1 MPETPTTRQYRAS
14 HPAAGPCATR
24 LRRLLQ
30 NVTDELAYL
39 RARRA
44 SAEIIEADERRLR
57 TLKYAWV
64 VTIEGCIDAAHH
76 VCATEGWGPPESNA
90 DAMVVLGR
98 HGVLD
103 HQTAAGMASAV
114 GFRNVLVHRFAEVD
128 DTRVVAFLSQLA
140 VLDAFVAALS
150 RLIAT
155 PE

>member
-1 MPETPTTRQYRAS
+1 MVD
-14 HPAAGPCATR
+14 ATR

-39 RARRA
+39 RVERD
-44 SAEIIEADERRLR
+44 SATIIAADERRLR
-57 TLKYAWV
+57 ALKYAWV

-90 DAMVVLGR
+90 DTMLVLGR

-103 HQTAAGMASAV
+103 RETAAGMASAV
-114 GFRNVLVHRFAEVD
+114 GLRNVLVHRYAEVD
-128 DTRVVAFLSQLA
+128 DARVVAFLGQLA
-140 VLDAFVAALS
+140 VLDVFVAALS
-150 RLIAT
+150 RLIAE